1 MLPAAAFGCGS
12 DSDCRLG
19 ERHCRIHIPKQ
30 SADHAMPALVF
41 AHGFRGSAA
50 GVMKNT
56 AMIRWANDKGVALI
70 ALKSAGLDW
79 DIPFAPRTF
88 DSDGHAEEAYVQ
100 AVLEDA
106 QKRFGIDRARVIMSG
121 FSAGGMMTWHMACD
135 RPDLFSGYVPM
146 AGTFWLQT
154 PDTCASLLKPLIH
167 IHGDQDDVVPF
178 EGRQIR
184 NTHQG
189 NVFESLDLYRDLG
202 AFFRITGGE

>member
-1 MLPAAAFGCGS
+1 MKRFLRPLVLALSMLPAAAFGCGS
-12 DSDCRLG
+12 DSDYRLG

-135 RPDLFSGYVPM
+135 RPDLF
-146 AGTFWLQT
+146 FWICPNGWHVLAANARHLCLAPET
-154 PDTCASLLKPLIH
+154 TDPHS
-167 IHGDQDDVVPF
+167 
-178 EGRQIR
+178 R
-184 NTHQG
+184 
-189 NVFESLDLYRDLG
+189 
-202 AFFRITGGE
+202 